1 MVTKKLDLIV
11 EGLKKRLEVSGTE
24 SMDEFRFDHFGIDFS
39 LLYQGY
45 DGLLTLSVLT
55 RNYGW
60 RRVLDLYMD
69 MYSIDEFVTIIR
81 FVVRAVYTGARFEL
95 N

>member
-24 SMDEFRFDHFGIDFS
+24 SMDEFRFDYFGIDLS

-60 RRVLDLYMD
+60 RRVFDLYMD
-69 MYSIDEFVTIIR
+69 RCSVDDFVNIIGC
-81 FVVRAVYTGARFEL
+81 VALAVYTGARFEL